1 MPEKRDYY
9 EVLGVARDASE
20 KDVKSA
26 YRKLAMK
33 YHPDRSDAPDAEE
46 RFKEISEAYAVLT
59 DPDKRKQYDQFG
71 HSGIDGRY
79 TQEDLFRGANF
90 EDLLRGFGF
99 GGGESIFDVIF
110 GGGGRRGPARG
121 RDLRYDLDISLE
133 QAAQGLDRTLDVP
146 RTEPCPTCVGS
157 GAKPGTDLVSCHNCS
172 GKGQVTSVKRT
183 PFGQMIASSPCSA
196 CGGKGR
202 IISDPCTECGGSG
215 LVRRTRKIN
224 IKIPQGVDDGVHLKL
239 KGQGD
244 AAPPGGIPGDLYVF
258 VNINP
263 HPIFQRMES
272 DLLQEVPL
280 SVTKAA
286 LGDDL
291 EVPTLQGRARIRVPP
306 GTQSGSVFRLKGKG
320 MPRLHGSGVGDM
332 HVKVSVMVPVRLTPR
347 QKQLM
352 EELASEFGEKS
363 TPQSP
368 PQGKPSDR
376 SDKSSDKDKSIFNKI
391 VDEVKGAV
399 R

>member
-33 YHPDRSDAPDAEE
+33 YHPDKSNASDAEE
-46 RFKEISEAYAVLT
+46 RFKEISEAYAVLS

-79 TQEDLFRGANF
+79 SQEDLFKGANF

-99 GGGESIFDVIF
+99 GGGDSIFDVIF
-110 GGGGRRGPARG
+110 GGGGKRGPARG

-133 QAAQGLDRTLDVP
+133 QAASGLDRTLDVP
-146 RTEPCPTCVGS
+146 RTEPCPTCNGS
-157 GAKPGTDLVSCHNCS
+157 GARPGTNPAICNSCGGTGH
-172 GKGQVTSVKRT
+172 VTSVKRT
-183 PFGQMIASSPCSA
+183 PLGQMIASSPCTA

-202 IISDPCTECGGSG
+202 IISDPCVECRGSG
-215 LVRRTRKIN
+215 LVRRTRKIS

-239 KGQGD
+239 RGQGD
-244 AAPPGGIPGDLYVF
+244 AAPPGGAPGDLYVF
-258 VNINP
+258 VNIIP
-263 HPIFQRMES
+263 HPIFQRVES
-272 DLLQEVPL
+272 DLLQEAPI
-280 SVTKAA
+280 SVTQAA

-291 EVPTLQGRARIRVPP
+291 EVPTLQGRARIKVPP
-306 GTQSGSVFRLKGKG
+306 GTQSGSVLRLRGKG
-320 MPRLHGSGVGDM
+320 MPRLRGSGVGDM
-332 HVKVSVMVPVRLTPR
+332 HVKVNVVVPVRLTSR
-347 QKQLM
+347 QRQLM
-352 EELASEFGEKS
+352 EELASEFGEKRS
-363 TPQSP
+363 PQAQDRP
-368 PQGKPSDR
+368 TDKSDR
-376 SDKSSDKDKSIFNKI
+376 SSDKDKSIFDKI